1 MTTSWHAEIAD
12 WSKLDQQAA
21 IKAVRQQVFIVEQS
35 VPVELEWDELD
46 EKSIHLLISS
56 DETKDIATARMHVEE
71 TIAHI
76 GRMAVLKEHRQQG
89 VGTLMLETLLKQ
101 ARINGVKQIVLNAQ
115 TSAIEFHQRYKFN
128 VVGDEFQD
136 AGIPHYKM
144 VLHINE

>member
-46 EKSIHLLISS
+46 VDCLHLLVANA
-56 DETKDIATARMHVEE
+56 ETKGLATARMHVEE
-71 TIAHI
+71 TTAHI

-89 VGTLMLETLLKQ
+89 IGSLMLETLLEQ
-101 ARINGVKQIVLNAQ
+101 AGLLGVKEIKLNAQ
-115 TSAIEFHQRYKFN
+115 TAAIGFYQRYGFITI
-128 VVGDEFQD
+128 GDEFPD

-144 VLHINE
+144 VLHIE